1 MFQTG
6 CWCLKI
12 VRVVII
18 FHAIAD
24 PPYLLSCKLVTE
36 EMSQSEIGPYVDAA
50 LTGSATQA
58 SAAALTL
65 LVVMSVR
72 SLLFPKIALSQWG
85 SVGVSGGQKCEG
97 SM

>member
-18 FHAIAD
+18 FHVIAD
-24 PPYLLSCKLVTE
+24 PYLLSSKLVTE